1 MVGARQIEVGLRRL
15 RGDDADTPLQTL
27 TLSWTPRSGSARKGV
42 GHEPSGA
49 HNLDA
54 QTRDVLLAAIGR
66 ARIWIRDLTEGRARS
81 FDEIACREGKGE
93 RHVRLLASLAFVS
106 PRIVAAIVDGNA
118 PAGLTVTGLARALPA
133 GWAEQERQIGIV

>member
-1 MVGARQIEVGLRRL
+1 MIKA
-15 RGDDADTPLQTL
+15 
-27 TLSWTPRSGSARKGV
+27 SGSAPGWRLRPQFLHCLKLGR
-42 GHEPSGA
+42 GA
-49 HNLDA
+49 RSLGWVREQFPQGPHARTGNA
-54 QTRDVLLAAIGR
+54 QTRDVLLGAIGR
-66 ARIWIRDLTEGRARS
+66 ARIWIRDLTDGRVSS
-81 FDEIACREGKGE
+81 FEEIACREGKGD